1 MLQKANFPPYNLYLK
16 HLWWDSLRQVM
27 GVEDDL
33 EDDFADLEG
42 FGLLVALDPLGCG
55 PRVQEHFGARSL
67 QRGVVAAS
75 TVPKD

>member
-1 MLQKANFPPYNLYLK
+1 
-16 HLWWDSLRQVM
+16 
-27 GVEDDL
+27 VEDDL